1 MAAENP
7 IVLGSDHVRPVDL
20 LIAVKVCA
28 NEDLNSLTFRD
39 HWELFKMVR
48 SDEYF
53 MKQLRRFVSYTL
65 VSAWPKFWEKERTK
79 SSGSGT
85 PWPLTVVCNLV
96 ANGVSLEQAWTM
108 PESQAIWLNSSM
120 AINNGADLKVLST
133 EDEEYL
139 DSLEKKQ

>member
-1 MAAENP
+1 
-7 IVLGSDHVRPVDL
+7 
-20 LIAVKVCA
+20 
-28 NEDLNSLTFRD
+28 
-39 HWELFKMVR
+39 MVR

-133 EDEEYL
+133 DDEEYL